1 MFSFFI
7 RRWKDFMYKREK
19 LRKSYTSKYSVL
31 REEQEIFAIYLRK
44 NATVF
49 TENSN
54 LISM

>member
-31 REEQEIFAIYLRK
+31 REEQEIFAISLRK

-49 TENSN
+49 TGNSN

>member
-1 MFSFFI
+1 
-7 RRWKDFMYKREK
+7 MYKREK

-31 REEQEIFAIYLRK
+31 REEQEIFAISLRK